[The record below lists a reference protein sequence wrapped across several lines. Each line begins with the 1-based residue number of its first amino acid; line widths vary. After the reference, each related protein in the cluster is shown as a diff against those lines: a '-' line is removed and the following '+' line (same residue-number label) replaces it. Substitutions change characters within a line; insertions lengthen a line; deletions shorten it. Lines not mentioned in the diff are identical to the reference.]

1 MGRLSPCQADPDGGG
16 QGDELTRGRRRALPS
31 ECRIPDSSSRPV
43 FIVMTESS
51 PPEAQRP
58 PRILLVSL
66 LPGMGSMHLPRH
78 LARAG
83 LEVVFAG
90 ARSSL
95 ASRSGHVKAF
105 CPWEFN
111 DGGLAVD
118 PFLNAVRQ
126 WRPQWVIPLDELS
139 SQVLQQIGIGRLD
152 GAVTA
157 LPADVVELVRR
168 SLGDPAMY
176 SLFAVRRRA
185 FEAARAA
192 NIPVPAQAD
201 VATLE
206 ACLAFAGEHGYPVVL
221 KQESS
226 RGGVGTFI
234 LNNEAALR
242 EFTASAQFKP
252 SGPPWVVQ
260 GFVPGALGMHAVFA
274 DRGRV
279 LAQLSAV
286 QISRRSNRLTAPSSV
301 VRVMQHDAMAASCA
315 AFVAATGAS
324 GFHGWD
330 FQLDEAGK
338 AWMIEHNPRPISIS
352 HLGHLLGSDMCRALA
367 GVCGVAGG
375 DQVQSAATTE
385 RLVALF
391 PDEWQRDAY
400 SPLLHEAFH
409 DAPWDDQALLTAL
422 LQENMRLI

>member
-1 MGRLSPCQADPDGGG
+1 
-16 QGDELTRGRRRALPS
+16 
-31 ECRIPDSSSRPV
+31 
-43 FIVMTESS
+43 MTEFLSS
-51 PPEAQRP
+51 DAPKP

-90 ARSSL
+90 ARNSL
-95 ASRSGHVKAF
+95 ASRSGHVRTF

-111 DGGLAVD
+111 GAGLAVE
-118 PFLNAVRQ
+118 PFINAVRQ
-126 WRPQWVIPLDELS
+126 LQPQWVIPLDELS
-139 SQVLQQIGIGRLD
+139 VQVLQQIGLGRLD
-152 GAVTA
+152 GGATA
-157 LPADVVELVRR
+157 LPSEVVELVRR
-168 SLGDPAMY
+168 SLGHPSMY
-176 SLFAVRRRA
+176 ALFAVRRHA
-185 FEAARAA
+185 YEAARAA
-192 NIPVPAQAD
+192 HIPVPAQAD
-201 VATLE
+201 VSTLE
-206 ACLAFAGEHGYPVVL
+206 ACLAFAEAHGYPVVL

-234 LNNEAALR
+234 LNNEVALR
-242 EFTASAQFKP
+242 EFTGSAQFKP

-286 QISRRSNRLTAPSSV
+286 QISRRSNRVTAPSSV
-301 VRVMQHDAMAASCA
+301 VRVLQHDAMTASCA

-352 HLGHLLGSDMCRALA
+352 HLGHLLGSDMCQALA
-367 GVCGVAGG
+367 SVCGVPGSDPAQGKG
-375 DQVQSAATTE
+375 ATE

-391 PDEWQRDAY
+391 PDEWQRDAH